1 MAAIPPIN
9 IPGVN
14 QPNKG
19 FVHQGC
25 GLKSVARSF
34 AAEAAACN
42 LAQVRHQQFE
52 ECGFGVPISRAPLLQ
67 KLSDFARVACHPAP
81 PVLVA

>member
-1 MAAIPPIN
+1 MAAIAPVDIA
-9 IPGVN
+9 GVN

-42 LAQVRHQQFE
+42 LAQVWH
-52 ECGFGVPISRAPLLQ
+52 
-67 KLSDFARVACHPAP
+67 
-81 PVLVA
+81 